1 MDTNIPTSLPTCKRI
16 VLTLTLLASFLTF
29 GQNRQQALQIQ
40 EEYNGSKIQSFTSEL
55 KKDFTTS
62 RSKML
67 SMAKAN
73 GWKISETLE
82 NGNFVELQDVG
93 PDGAPIYY
101 STFSDNVSQVSRAN
115 ALYSN
120 GSLNLDLSGE
130 GMQVGVWDGG
140 VALASHQE
148 FDTRANIGDAGN
160 TVSAHA
166 TMVMGTLIASGV
178 KEKAKGVA
186 YKANA
191 TTQDWS
197 RDKIEVAEAA
207 ANGLLLSNHS
217 YGIKSDRVPEWY
229 FGSYIK
235 VSQDWDKIMF
245 NAPYYLMVSAAGNSQ
260 RMGDNSQPIYG
271 KSSDGFDLML
281 GFAAS
286 KNGVTVAA
294 ADTRINTDGSLASA
308 TVANYSNFGPM
319 DDSRIKPDIAGGGN
333 NIYAAN
339 SSSATSYDTSSGT
352 SMATPGITG
361 SMLLL
366 QEYYERLNATF
377 MKAATLKG
385 IVLHT
390 ADDVDAPGPDFKMG
404 WGVMNTASAAELIT
418 NKDYTSII
426 SEETLN
432 DGETFSITV
441 TADGINP
448 LKASISWTDPAAE
461 YVNRGILNDVTPAL
475 VNDLDIRI
483 LKDGKEFL
491 PWKLSAANATAAA
504 TKGDNYVD
512 PFERVELDNASGEYT
527 IIVTNKGSLKD
538 QSQNFSILV
547 SGIKTND
554 CKINVPTGV
563 SLDEATEEAVNV
575 TWDAQVDALFEIQH
589 RELGKADW
597 TVDYQYETTNAL
609 TGLVKGKTYEVRL
622 RTFCSA
628 NVMSEYTSVME
639 FTFDGTATQIEEEIV
654 MEELS
659 ISEPL
664 KLAIYPN
671 PAVEQISID
680 SAVSQN
686 ARFTIVNTMGLTVKT
701 GEASQRKIDVA
712 NLAAGLYI
720 LTVQDLEG
728 VKSTKFYKS

>member
-1 MDTNIPTSLPTCKRI
+1 MDANIPTSLPTCKRI
-16 VLTLTLLASFLTF
+16 ILTLTLLTSFLAI
-29 GQNRQQALQIQ
+29 GQNREQALQIQ
-40 EEYNGSKIQSFTSEL
+40 ENYNVSKIQSFTAEL

-62 RSKML
+62 RSKAL
-67 SMAKAN
+67 SMAKAK
-73 GWKISETLE
+73 GWKISETLD
-82 NGNFVELQDVG
+82 NGNFVELQEVG
-93 PDGAPIYY
+93 SDGSPIYY
-101 STFSDNVSQVSRAN
+101 STFSDNVSQVSRASS
-115 ALYSN
+115 LYTSGN
-120 GSLNLDLSGE
+120 LHLDLSGE

-140 VALASHQE
+140 IALASHQE
-148 FDTRANIGDAGN
+148 FDTRANIGDATN
-160 TVSAHA
+160 TVSSHA
-166 TMVMGTLIASGV
+166 TMVMGTLIASGI

-186 YKANA
+186 FKAKA
-191 TTQDWS
+191 TTSDWT

-260 RMGDNSQPIYG
+260 GMGDNANPIYG

-294 ADTRINTDGSLASA
+294 ADTRINNDGSLASA
-308 TVANYSNFGPM
+308 TVASYSNFGPM

-339 SSSATSYDTSSGT
+339 SSSDTSYDTSSGT

-404 WGVMNTASAAELIT
+404 WGVMNSERAAELIT

-432 DGETFSITV
+432 EGETFSITV
-441 TADGINP
+441 KADGNNP
-448 LKASISWTDPAAE
+448 IIASISWTDPAAD
-461 YVNRGILNDVTPAL
+461 YVNRGVLNDITPAL

-491 PWKLSAANATAAA
+491 PWKLSAVNASADA
-504 TKGDNYVD
+504 TKGDNNVD
-512 PFERVELDNASGEYT
+512 PFERVEIENASGEYT

-538 QSQNFSILV
+538 QSQNFSIIV
-547 SGIKTND
+547 SGIKTNE
-554 CKINVPTGV
+554 CVITVPTGV
-563 SLDEATEEAVNV
+563 SLDEASEEDVNV
-575 TWDAQVDALFEIQH
+575 SWDEQVDALFEVQY
-589 RELGKADW
+589 REIGTADW
-597 TVDYQYETTNAL
+597 TTEYQYETSYSIK
-609 TGLVKGKTYEVRL
+609 GLENGKTYEVRL
-622 RTFCSA
+622 RTFCSE
-628 NVMSEYTSVME
+628 NVMSDYSSVME
-639 FTFDGTATQIEEEIV
+639 FTFEGTATKMEEAIV

-671 PAVEQISID
+671 PAVEQISIGG
-680 SAVSQN
+680 AVSQN
-686 ARFTIVNTMGLTVKT
+686 ARFSIVNTMGLTVKS
-701 GEASQRKIDVA
+701 GEASQKKIDVA
-712 NLAAGLYI
+712 NLATGLYI
-720 LTVQDLEG
+720 LSVQDLEG